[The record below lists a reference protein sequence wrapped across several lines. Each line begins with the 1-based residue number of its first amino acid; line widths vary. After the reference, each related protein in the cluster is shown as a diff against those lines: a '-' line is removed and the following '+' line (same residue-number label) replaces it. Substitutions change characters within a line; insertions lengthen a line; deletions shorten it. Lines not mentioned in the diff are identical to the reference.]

1 MVKRHVYSAIGFLCG
16 FVAGVELSRL
26 VFGFTF
32 LALVGAVL
40 GVIAALQFHTRAE
53 QMRRAG
59 R

>member
-26 VFGFTF
+26 VFDFTF

-40 GVIAALQFHTRAE
+40 GLTGSVLFHTRAE